1 MELNEKL
8 DKKYQS
14 DKQAY
19 EKIAKLKEH
28 VNKAKKEIKKYERA
42 KKNAEM
48 NKQWAIE
55 DKDKTAETNA
65 DAAIKLAKEEI
76 EKLQKN
82 VEKMNSILANS
93 KAKVD
98 SYIEELSKD
107 PEFKAHMNS
116 ILEKRYNRKREKA
129 IYIKEQ
135 TNLLIDLCEK
145 HPSLENNLK
154 GMIRAKEELDKL
166 DEELNKLDPVKDK
179 SRIDEIN
186 NTEIPTLVSKRG
198 KNEKIFMEFCT
209 KNNINIIKDL
219 IKNLI
224 MSKKEKEQMPEKE
237 KNKDKYKYELEFSF
251 AHDKNGE
258 IKLAKSLKNISKGY
272 DKRIN
277 AYERAI
283 QKIPGA
289 KVYEENIEGNRA
301 RQNSNDLNND
311 GLDEQ
316 DQHPAKKFKWWEFRK
331 RFKDWRERRNVKKQ
345 GKQAEKEGTAPR
357 ESSEKFRNAYK
368 YDIVK
373 DYVDKKEEAIFKEA
387 GKEIKQANK
396 NGEER

>member
-19 EKIAKLKEH
+19 EKISKLKEH
-28 VNKAKKEIKKYERA
+28 LNEAKREIKKFERA

-65 DAAIKLAKEEI
+65 DAAIKLAKEGI

-107 PEFKAHMNS
+107 PEFKAHINS
-116 ILEKRYNRKREKA
+116 ILEKRYNRKIKKYTSE
-129 IYIKEQ
+129 KEQ
-135 TNLLIDLCEK
+135 IDTMINLISQ

-154 GMIRAKEELDKL
+154 GIIHAQEEAKKLEEELK
-166 DEELNKLDPVKDK
+166 KLDPVKDK
-179 SRIDEIN
+179 TRIDEIN
-186 NTEIPTLVSKRG
+186 NIDMPTCRSK
-198 KNEKIFMEFCT
+198 KT
-209 KNNINIIKDL
+209 KNQKMFMNFCQKNNVKIDEEFLNKLVEEQGFSHTKDGD
-219 IKNLI
+219 IRV
-224 MSKKEKEQMPEKE
+224 
-237 KNKDKYKYELEFSF
+237 
-251 AHDKNGE
+251 
-258 IKLAKSLKNISKGY
+258 AKSLKNISKGY

-289 KVYEENIEGNRA
+289 KVYEENIEGNRE
-301 RQNSNDLNND
+301 RQNSNDLNNN